1 MKKIVLILLCGFLTY
16 QNTMVSFAKCTGE
29 INSEFMFQCV
39 EELSKSPRGLNN
51 TERNLAQEYI
61 KEHFKKYGLVVEEQY
76 FSFESMSQ
84 NGEKYEGKNIIGTLT
99 PNTDKK
105 TNDVL
110 ILCAHYDGIDD
121 IPAAND
127 NASGIS
133 VVLELA
139 RVLSECNTDTEIR
152 FIAFDAEEVGM
163 VGSNYYVSNLGEDKE
178 NITGVINFDYLA
190 SKKEGK
196 VKIYSGDGT
205 ENYLSDILKR
215 SSLYG
220 GIEVSRQT
228 ALGSDHIPFALKA
241 IPNLMFSH
249 EVVDGEYHSMNDT
262 IDTISSDMLYYAAKA
277 GEIICKEIMSIETPS
292 YKHKINSDKK
302 VYNVTNK
309 MRIPVTNDIKKF
321 TKTTGIGVK
330 QIESN
335 DFDLKYKAE
344 VLFEGFSGILY
355 IEYPVL
361 SMISDPNYYIE
372 LNVSE
377 TDFFK
382 LSNIM
387 NDNYEQVTEKTW
399 ISIYGNTYEIVDDGD
414 KIIININEFPID
426 NHEGYI
432 VMNGELIRT
441 KSASPFLNVKFYK
454 ENGEICYMIEQ
465 NVNIVESSVS
475 EHASKC
481 WEKVKELIGEVKG
494 INFINIYT
502 DGIGGANTGI
512 IMSQSNIIEEEIKAY
527 IENNLSSMQDG
538 DEYVV
543 GFSMG
548 GGINLSLD
556 YLDILHN
563 DGISFE
569 TTEFIKNFNIAKATC
584 KGGKDIPSEWSLD
597 SVVKAIEI
605 NVLPE
610 TLQNNYQTAI
620 SREEFCDIVFEILKY
635 NNIKFV
641 KQENDVLFSDT
652 DNKSINAL
660 YNLGIV
666 NGYDKHLF
674 MPNERITREQAAT
687 ILNRILILFK
697 KDILDANYKY
707 KDDWIISDYA
717 RESVYNM
724 LVCEIMFGTGNDLFE
739 PNISFTREQAIVAL
753 LRLNDYI
760 SKEK

>member
-1 MKKIVLILLCGFLTY
+1 MKKIVLILICSFIAC
-16 QNTMVSFAKCTGE
+16 QNMVISFAQYTGE
-29 INSEFMFQCV
+29 INHESMFQCV
-39 EELSKSPRGLNN
+39 TELSKSPRGLNN
-51 TERNLAQEYI
+51 AERKLAQEYI
-61 KEHFKKYGLVVEEQY
+61 KGRFEEYGLAVEEQF
-76 FSFESMSQ
+76 FSSESMTQ
-84 NGEKYEGKNIIGTLT
+84 NGEKYNGINIIGRLF
-99 PNTDKK
+99 PNTENK
-105 TNDVL
+105 TDDIL
-110 ILCAHYDGIDD
+110 ILCAHYDGIDNV
-121 IPAAND
+121 PAAND
-127 NASGIS
+127 NASGVS
-133 VVLELA
+133 VILELA
-139 RVLSECNTDTEIR
+139 RVLSSHNTDTEIR

-163 VGSNYYVSNLGEDKE
+163 AGSNYYISNLKEDKE
-178 NITGVINFDYLA
+178 NIIGVLNFDYLA

-196 VKIYSGDGT
+196 VKLYSGDGT
-205 ENYLSDILKR
+205 ENYLFDILKKN
-215 SSLYG
+215 SLFAD
-220 GIEVSRQT
+220 IEVLRQT
-228 ALGSDHIPFALKA
+228 ALGSDHIPFALQA

-262 IDTISSDMLYYAAKA
+262 INTISSDMLYYAAKA

-292 YKHKINSDKK
+292 YKQKVNSDTEK
-302 VYNVTNK
+302 VYNVTRK
-309 MRIPVTNDIKKF
+309 MRIPVINDIKEF
-321 TKTTGIGVK
+321 TKKTGISVTQMK
-330 QIESN
+330 SDN
-335 DFDLKYKAE
+335 FDLKYKAE
-344 VLFEGFSGILY
+344 VLFGGFPGILY

-361 SMISDPNYYIE
+361 SSISDPNYYIE
-372 LNVSE
+372 INVSN

-382 LSNIM
+382 LSNVM

-414 KIIININEFPID
+414 KIIIYISEFPID

-432 VMNGELIRT
+432 VMNGDLIRT
-441 KSASPFLNVKFYK
+441 QSASPFLNVKFYK
-454 ENGEICYMIEQ
+454 ENGEISYLIEQ

-512 IMSQSNIIEEEIKAY
+512 MMSQSNIIEEEIKAY

-610 TLQNNYQTAI
+610 TLQKNYQTAI
-620 SREEFCDIVFEILKY
+620 SREEFCDIAFEILKY
-635 NNIKFV
+635 NNINFA
-641 KQENDVLFSDT
+641 KQEKDVWFSDT
-652 DNKSINAL
+652 DNEAIIAL
-660 YNLGIV
+660 YDLGIV
-666 NGYDKHLF
+666 NGYNKHLF
-674 MPNERITREQAAT
+674 MPNEKITREQAAT

-697 KDILDANYKY
+697 KDILGANYKY
-707 KDDWIISDYA
+707 TDDGIISDYA

-724 LVCEIMFGTGNDLFE
+724 HVCEIMVGTGNGLFE
-739 PNISFTREQAIVAL
+739 PNTSFSREQAIVTL
-753 LRLNDYI
+753 MRLNNYI
-760 SKEK
+760 S